1 MSKFISC
8 VLFGLSLYAIGCGGA
23 AVPVDNPKDKEGRPN
38 EEQLKKMH
46 DEVQKG
52 GAQPAQPGQ

>member
-8 VLFGLSLYAIGCGGA
+8 FLLGLSLYLIGCAGE
-23 AVPVDNPKDKEGRPN
+23 VPVDNPKDKEGRPN

-46 DEVQKG
+46 DEAQKE
-52 GAQPAQPGQ
+52 AAKPAQ